1 MITINRK
8 NLEPLVFEEAT
19 TVDEAVEY
27 AVNNHISLEGADL
40 SDTDLSGADLKCAC
54 FRNTDLS
61 GADLTGADV
70 SDTDLREANLS
81 AAILLGADLTGADVS
96 YADLS
101 GAAIDYSCWPLWSG
115 SLDMKIDKRIFCQ
128 LLYHVIRA
136 GKSVDDEEVRK
147 IINNPENIAMANK
160 FHHASEYG
168 KILQEKSEGR

>member
-1 MITINRK
+1 MIEIKRK
-8 NLEPLVFEEAT
+8 NLEPLIIEEADT
-19 TVDEAVEY
+19 IDEAVEY

-70 SDTDLREANLS
+70 SDTDLRGADVSGTDLS
-81 AAILLGADLTGADVS
+81 GADLTGVDFTGADLTGAT
-96 YADLS
+96 
-101 GAAIDYSCWPLWSG
+101 IDYSCWPLWYG
-115 SLDMKIDKRIFCQ
+115 SLDIKVDKRIFCQ

-168 KILQEKSEGR
+168 KI